1 MSKLISNEDKSA
13 YERWE
18 LPNVDDGS
26 DTAVMPHRLLTAG
39 QLEKIQKQAH
49 EEGYQQGRRD
59 GFATGKVEA
68 EKQIN
73 ALKQIL
79 ELFQAPLVQLDDQV
93 VKQLVDMAIL
103 IAAQVIRREL
113 RIDPGQVVAVVRACV
128 KALPVSATQ
137 VKLFLHPEDAGFV
150 RSAFSIDDHI
160 QTWKIIDDP
169 VMTRGGCRVETQY
182 SKIDATVENQL
193 NRVIANLLGGERE
206 DDSVSRGQ

>member
-1 MSKLISNEDKSA
+1 MSKVISNDDTSA

-18 LPNVDDGS
+18 LPVVDDGADS
-26 DTAVMPHRLLTAG
+26 TVTHNRLLTAG
-39 QLEKIQKQAH
+39 QIEKIQKQAH
-49 EEGYQQGRRD
+49 EEGFQQGRLD
-59 GFATGKVEA
+59 GFSVGKVDI

-73 ALKQIL
+73 ALKQIVQ
-79 ELFQAPLVQLDDQV
+79 LFQAPLAKLDEQV

-113 RIDPGQVVAVVRACV
+113 RIDPGQVVAVVRECV

-160 QTWKIIDDP
+160 QTWKVIDDP

-193 NRVIANLLGGERE
+193 NRVIANLLGGERGN
-206 DDSVSRGQ
+206 DDAGDR

>member
-1 MSKLISNEDKSA
+1 MSNKVITNDDTSA

-18 LPNVDDGS
+18 LPNVDDGT
-26 DTAVMPHRLLTAG
+26 DGIITHNRLLTAG
-39 QLEKIQKQAH
+39 QIEKIQKSAH
-49 EEGYQQGRRD
+49 DEGYQQGRRD
-59 GFATGKVEA
+59 GFATGKLEV
-68 EKQIN
+68 EKQIA
-73 ALKQIL
+73 ALTQIVQL
-79 ELFQAPLVQLDDQV
+79 LHAPLVQLDELV
-93 VKQLVDMAIL
+93 VKQLVDMSIL

-113 RIDPGQVVAVVRACV
+113 RIDPGQVVAVVRECV

-206 DDSVSRGQ
+206 DDSVSRR

>member
-1 MSKLISNEDKSA
+1 MSKVISNDDTSA

-18 LPNVDDGS
+18 LPVVDDGAGS
-26 DTAVMPHRLLTAG
+26 TVTHNRLLTAG
-39 QLEKIQKQAH
+39 QIEKIQKQAH
-49 EEGYQQGRRD
+49 EEGFQQGRRD
-59 GFATGKVEA
+59 GFSVGKLEVET
-68 EKQIN
+68 QIT
-73 ALKQIL
+73 ALKQIVQ
-79 ELFQAPLVQLDDQV
+79 LFQAPLAQLDDQV
-93 VKQLVDMAIL
+93 VKQLVDMATL

-113 RIDPGQVVAVVRACV
+113 RIDPGQVVAVVRECV

-160 QTWKIIDDP
+160 QTWKVIDDP

-193 NRVIANLLGGERE
+193 NRVIANLLGGERGN
-206 DDSVSRGQ
+206 DDAGDR

>member
-18 LPNVDDGS
+18 LPNVDDGT

-39 QLEKIQKQAH
+39 QLEKIQKLAH

-193 NRVIANLLGGERE
+193 NRIIANLLGGERE
-206 DDSVSRGQ
+206 DDSASRG